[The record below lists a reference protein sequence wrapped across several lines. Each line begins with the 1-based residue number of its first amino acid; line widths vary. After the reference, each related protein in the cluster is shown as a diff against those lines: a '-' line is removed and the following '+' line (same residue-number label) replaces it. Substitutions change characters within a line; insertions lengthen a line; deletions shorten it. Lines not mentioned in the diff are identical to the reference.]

1 MVVPTDI
8 QVSFITGA
16 FLADLGAPVI
26 AAAARESHE
35 RLDALYD
42 RYRLRALAYP
52 ALFVGPAATVFM
64 LGWPAWETQYWSAR
78 FEATQ
83 GAPLNA
89 GLYGGFLF
97 LLFIGGWLGNWLG
110 FRWVLAGARRRLRGL
125 YLGVLAATAALVA
138 WHWPAPIRLG
148 SHAEFAR
155 DPSAMPYVWQD
166 SSFFVSFCW
175 ILAYTA
181 LPLAIWSVHIWRSR
195 RQLGS
200 RSIERS
206 PS

>member
-26 AAAARESHE
+26 AAASRESRE
-35 RLDALYD
+35 RLGVLYGQ
-42 RYRLRALAYP
+42 YQLRALAYP

-89 GLYGGFLF
+89 GLYGAF
-97 LLFIGGWLGNWLG
+97 LLLLFVGGWLGNWLG

-125 YLGVLAATAALVA
+125 YLSVLAVTMAGFLG
-138 WHWPAPIRLG
+138 HWPAPIRLG
-148 SHAEFAR
+148 SHAEFVR

-166 SSFFVSFCW
+166 PAFFASFCG
-175 ILAYTA
+175 ILIYTA
-181 LPLAIWSVHIWRSR
+181 LPLGIWCMRIWQGR
-195 RQLGS
+195 RRLG
-200 RSIERS
+200 RG
-206 PS
+206 

>member
-8 QVSFITGA
+8 QVSFIAGA
-16 FLADLGAPVI
+16 FLADFGAPLIEAASRESRERLGA
-26 AAAARESHE
+26 
-35 RLDALYD
+35 LYGQ
-42 RYRLRALAYP
+42 YRLRALAYP

-89 GLYGGFLF
+89 GLYGAF
-97 LLFIGGWLGNWLG
+97 LLLLFVGGWLGNWLG

-125 YLGVLAATAALVA
+125 YLAVLAVTMALVLG
-138 WHWPAPIRLG
+138 HWPAPIRLG
-148 SHAEFAR
+148 SHAEFVR

-166 SSFFVSFCW
+166 PAFFVSFCW

-181 LPLAIWSVHIWRSR
+181 LPLGIWCIRIWRSR
-195 RQLGS
+195 LELG
-200 RSIERS
+200 RG
-206 PS
+206 